1 MGSETG
7 NNKSKKDDRE
17 LGMSPMESQARY
29 GSIAGGGLQADDIE
43 KTVNQINILR
53 GKQGKDK
60 DYTAQDLLA
69 DKTATEMK
77 YGRMARLNESLFG
90 DDSGRD
96 ITPSMLD
103 SRGNLMAFTA
113 TPPTLGQMFGDMG
126 RAFTGGTAFTKAAG
140 LPDPSDQKGILAAL
154 PKISPMMNLLGFNR
168 PTEEYGPSTSSM
180 AQDYVGGQGMFSPD
194 RSLTPTTPSRE
205 ELLSRLGIESLSTG
219 PEVKA
224 FEDLTPQDIL
234 ETPLESIDDIV
245 SSFEKNAILD
255 ELIIAELNKEAG
267 ERDLDFV
274 NDIINQNQ
282 YRDYQQYLQ
291 DYPDVRKNLLLGSE
305 PFDRRRTAD
314 SYIRR

>member
-7 NNKSKKDDRE
+7 NEKSSRPNRE

-29 GSIAGGGLQADDIE
+29 GSIAGGGLKAD
-43 KTVNQINILR
+43 TVSSYVDQINKIR
-53 GKQGKDK
+53 QSQDREPS
-60 DYTAQDLLA
+60 YTAQDLLR

-77 YGRMARLNESLFG
+77 YGREAQLNERLFG
-90 DDSGRD
+90 DDSGRT

-113 TPPTLGQMFGDMG
+113 APPTFGQLLGDAG
-126 RAFTGGTAFTKAAG
+126 RAFTGGTAFTRAAG
-140 LPDPSDQKGILAAL
+140 LPDPSDQTGILAGL
-154 PKISPMMNLLGFNR
+154 PKASPLLRALGINFD
-168 PTEEYGPSTSSM
+168 TETYGPPNRQM
-180 AQDYVGGQGMFSPD
+180 AADYVGQTGMFSPD

-205 ELLSRLGIESLSTG
+205 ELLGRVGIESIPDATDS
-219 PEVKA
+219 PA
-224 FEDLTPQDIL
+224 FRDLTPDEIL
-234 ETPLESIDDIV
+234 EQPLVAIDDLV
-245 SSFEKNAILD
+245 SSFKKNAILD
-255 ELIIAELNKEAG
+255 ELIIDELNKEAG

-291 DYPDVRKNLLLGSE
+291 DYPDVRKNLLLASE